1 MGLSLGIVELTEVPA
16 AGAVQ
21 AEATDFRWRSRGRCD
36 RPIASCPKFARQAVP
51 VGRVWSSVNRQ
62 PSHLPSGRFKDRH
75 ESEQMLE
82 SSDRSWRQAGLGQWS
97 VRLRMDASESS
108 ATANEIV
115 GTGGVTVSNIGV
127 WNLGYRLTPSSW
139 GAGIATELA
148 RASIRVASTME
159 PLTAVTARVLTS
171 NPASQRLLAH
181 VGMHLIWEG
190 SSRELSPDCGAI
202 GRQIYADRPNS

>member
-1 MGLSLGIVELTEVPA
+1 MTDDDIGSIHEIYSDPA
-16 AGAVQ
+16 
-21 AEATDFRWRSRGRCD
+21 TWT
-36 RPIASCPKFARQAVP
+36 
-51 VGRVWSSVNRQ
+51 
-62 PSHLPSGRFKDRH
+62 HLPSGRFKDRH

-108 ATANEIV
+108 ATANGIV

-148 RASIRVASTME
+148 RASIRAANTME
-159 PLTAVTARVLTS
+159 PLRAVTARVLTS

-190 SSRELSPDCGAI
+190 TSRELGPDCGAI
-202 GRQIYADRPNS
+202 GRQIYADRPIDTETLERLIDLG